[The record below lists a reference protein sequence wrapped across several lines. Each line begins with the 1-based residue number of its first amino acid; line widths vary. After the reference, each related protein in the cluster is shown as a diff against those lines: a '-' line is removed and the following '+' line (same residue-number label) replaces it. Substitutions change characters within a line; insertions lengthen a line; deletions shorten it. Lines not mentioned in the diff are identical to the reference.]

1 LYLEGSDQHRGWF
14 QSSLLTSLAI
24 DGTAPYKSVLTHG
37 FTVDADGKKMSKSKG
52 NVVAPQEICD
62 KLGADILRL
71 WIASSDYRYEMT
83 VSNEIIAR
91 IADSYRRIRNT
102 ARFLLANLKGF
113 TVDQALPLTELVAL
127 DQWVV
132 HRAHELQQQIT
143 TAYSDYQFHQI
154 VQHVHHFCSVD
165 LGSFYLDVIKDR
177 QYTAK
182 KGSLAHRS
190 VQTALYHVLQAMVR
204 WIAPILSYT
213 SDEIWETMQQELGG
227 MERSVFT
234 AQWYDGL
241 QAMPHTAVMNEAF
254 WQSMMNLR
262 NQVNKQLESL
272 RNEGKVKSS
281 LTADL
286 VIYLDGT
293 HDIHAKLKQL
303 GDELRFVLL
312 VSNIKIET
320 KCPICEFNENISNIE
335 PYLFLADLGV
345 GVGSLLIEI
354 KPSTHA
360 KCERCW
366 HHRADVGSH
375 EGHETICGRCVE
387 NVVGEGEARLY
398 A

>member
-1 LYLEGSDQHRGWF
+1 
-14 QSSLLTSLAI
+14 
-24 DGTAPYKSVLTHG
+24 
-37 FTVDADGKKMSKSKG
+37 
-52 NVVAPQEICD
+52 
-62 KLGADILRL
+62 
-71 WIASSDYRYEMT
+71 
-83 VSNEIIAR
+83 
-91 IADSYRRIRNT
+91 
-102 ARFLLANLKGF
+102 
-113 TVDQALPLTELVAL
+113 
-127 DQWVV
+127 
-132 HRAHELQQQIT
+132 
-143 TAYSDYQFHQI
+143 
-154 VQHVHHFCSVD
+154 
-165 LGSFYLDVIKDR
+165 
-177 QYTAK
+177 
-182 KGSLAHRS
+182 
-190 VQTALYHVLQAMVR
+190 
-204 WIAPILSYT
+204 
-213 SDEIWETMQQELGG
+213 MQQELGG